1 MDHRLLKIT
10 GITGLA
16 VAVMVAV
23 LFLFVDRHVSMWAR
37 HLGNGVVFDIAQTTS
52 LVGNHTLY
60 NVLLTLGFIIG
71 GILALN
77 RGLTPGV
84 RVLLYVCVA
93 VTTVMLVGETL
104 EERENDSMLDVLRR
118 QVRFAL
124 RNLST
129 EQMAHVV
136 IAYEPVWAIGT
147 GVTASNEQAQEAH
160 AFVRALV
167 GELYDQAT
175 ADATR
180 ILYGG
185 SVKPDNVDGLMAQP
199 DVDGALV
206 GGASLQAADF
216 ARIVNFKPGV
226 WPRSD
231 RRKK

>member
-104 EERENDSMLDVLRR
+104 KWFFGRFRPILYIEHGLYGFSWFAFEGDMHSFPSGHTFRVFSAMTALGVVVPRWRVPLLTLAVLVGISRVVVTRHYPSDVL
-118 QVRFAL
+118 A
-124 RNLST
+124 
-129 EQMAHVV
+129 
-136 IAYEPVWAIGT
+136 G
-147 GVTASNEQAQEAH
+147 
-160 AFVRALV
+160 AFV
-167 GELYDQAT
+167 G
-175 ADATR
+175 
-180 ILYGG
+180 IF
-185 SVKPDNVDGLMAQP
+185 
-199 DVDGALV
+199 GALWIW
-206 GGASLQAADF
+206 
-216 ARIVNFKPGV
+216 RIMMGTTSYRV
-226 WPRSD
+226 D
-231 RRKK
+231 RC